1 MSKVGDRIRVLRIKR
16 GYTQVQLADKTGLK
30 RSALGNYERGI
41 REPDL
46 DTIELLADFFDVSIA
61 DLMGREENEAT
72 NNEDYRKH
80 SRGWKILSKGFD
92 KMPEAD
98 LNRII
103 KMLSAAYPEFFN
115 EGDDDENES

>member
-16 GYTQVQLADKTGLK
+16 GFTQAQLAEKTGLR
-30 RSALGNYERGI
+30 RSAIGNYENGI

-61 DLMGREENEAT
+61 DLMGRDENENTDKAI
-72 NNEDYRKH
+72 YRKH
-80 SRGWKILSKGFD
+80 SRGWRILSKGFD
-92 KMPEAD
+92 KMPEED

-115 EGDDDENES
+115 EGDDENES